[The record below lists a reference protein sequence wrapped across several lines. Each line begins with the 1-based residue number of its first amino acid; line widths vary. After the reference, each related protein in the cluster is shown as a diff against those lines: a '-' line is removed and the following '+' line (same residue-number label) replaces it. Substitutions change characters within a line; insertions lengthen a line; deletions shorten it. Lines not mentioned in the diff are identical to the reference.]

1 MGSRLGGHQEQS
13 TGSVTEPFR
22 PSAFR
27 AKLSSVNHDMQST
40 PLAPSGELSASSLPL
55 VPWESASA
63 PGAPL

>member
-13 TGSVTEPFR
+13 AASFTEPFR

-27 AKLSSVNHDMQST
+27 AKLSSVNHDMEST
-40 PLAPSGELSASSLPL
+40 PLAASGNLPASCLPL

-63 PGAPL
+63 PGVAL